1 MLAQGEQF
9 TIFIFWLP
17 LQQRLLYACMENSLN
32 GEISTESV
40 YFSGNNNRNLRI
52 YTVLDRLSL
61 KTILRYCPF
70 KHMLSSL
77 ALTVGVFEV
86 HAQPALIL
94 QAHPQ
99 YEL

>member
-1 MLAQGEQF
+1 
-9 TIFIFWLP
+9 
-17 LQQRLLYACMENSLN
+17 MENSLN

-70 KHMLSSL
+70 KRMLSSL

-94 QAHPQ
+94 
-99 YEL
+99 